1 MPEGAFQIGIHFHVP
16 ELGDDEVEVGDGL
29 EFFRRIMLK
38 QQINQPQAA
47 EIFKNKQLKLPAPR
61 CRESSR
67 QGKGLF
73 VVVRS
78 LTHAASCG
86 ECARYSCSS
95 NFAK

>member
-1 MPEGAFQIGIHFHVP
+1 
-16 ELGDDEVEVGDGL
+16 
-29 EFFRRIMLK
+29 LK
-38 QQINQPQAA
+38 KDSKGNNY
-47 EIFKNKQLKLPAPR
+47 KKGLKLPAPR

-86 ECARYSCSS
+86 ECARYSCSRGQGVEDS
-95 NFAK
+95 REGRPTQGFKDYPKELPWIALN